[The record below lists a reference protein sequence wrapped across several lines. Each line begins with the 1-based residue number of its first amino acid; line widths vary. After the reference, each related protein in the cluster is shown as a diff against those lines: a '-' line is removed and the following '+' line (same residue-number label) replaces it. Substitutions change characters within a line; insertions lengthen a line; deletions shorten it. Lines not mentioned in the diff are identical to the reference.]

1 MNKEYKKEIRML
13 LMYSEILIKTTF
25 DGEQELIGLYWNLG
39 KLLVDYKDKAKVLYG
54 THYVKDVANKL
65 TSIYGDQ
72 FSLENI
78 QSAIKFYKSLSS
90 GEKTEE
96 LMNLTWQDIKTRMK
110 KDSII
115 AIN

>member
-1 MNKEYKKEIRML
+1 MNKEYKKEIKML

-25 DGEQELIGLYWNLG
+25 DGEEELIGLYWNLG

-54 THYVKDVANKL
+54 THYVKDVANEL

-72 FSLENI
+72 FDLENI
-78 QSAIKFYKSLSS
+78 QSAIKFYKLLPS

-96 LMNLTWQDIKTRMK
+96 LTNLTWKQIKKQLKYEKIK
-110 KDSII
+110 K
-115 AIN
+115 